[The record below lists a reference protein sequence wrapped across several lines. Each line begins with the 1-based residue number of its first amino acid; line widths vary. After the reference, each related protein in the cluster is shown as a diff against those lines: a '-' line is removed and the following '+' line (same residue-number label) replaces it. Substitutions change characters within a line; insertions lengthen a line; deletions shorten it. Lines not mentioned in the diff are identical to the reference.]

1 MPFRGI
7 WNDPRNLQG
16 SLGEI
21 LIVVCA
27 SRPPTS
33 PLATRPTERSNIA
46 WRPVFSFSS
55 L

>member
-21 LIVVCA
+21 LIVHPVRPRRR
-27 SRPPTS
+27 SRD
-33 PLATRPTERSNIA
+33 ATNRTIEHRMA
-46 WRPVFSFSS
+46 SS
-55 L
+55 LLVLLSL